1 MKNQDD
7 RNWKFCPLTRKA
19 CRRDCML
26 LVDGERC
33 SISVMA
39 NELFAIADLQINSAM
54 GITPLGKEEANN
66 SSPKTK
72 VVDIPAKRPKGPLV
86 PRKE

>member
-7 RNWKFCPLTRKA
+7 QRFCPLTRKA

-26 LVDGERC
+26 LVDGARC

-39 NELFAIADLQINSAM
+39 SELFAIADLQINASM
-54 GITPLGKEEANN
+54 GITPLGKEAASN
-66 SSPKTK
+66 SGPKTK
-72 VVDIPAKRPKGPLV
+72 IVDIPAKRPEGQPV
-86 PRKE
+86 PSKE